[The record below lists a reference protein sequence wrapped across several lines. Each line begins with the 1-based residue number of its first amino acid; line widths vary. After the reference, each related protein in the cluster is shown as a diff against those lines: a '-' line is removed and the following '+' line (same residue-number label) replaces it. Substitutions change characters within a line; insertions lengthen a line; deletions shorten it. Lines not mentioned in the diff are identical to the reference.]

1 MKNVRGFLSGRVRWP
16 LVLTVCAIVVAV
28 ALLFFRYQ
36 LVSVGPMLLY
46 RIDTLSGS
54 ACDMNALHGAACK
67 PYVSPNLIVC
77 GGASIYSRS
86 GTCPSPSTS
95 ARSTPMPSSTPLDP
109 LAAANHAFEALDMAK
124 PENTW
129 SFGSNTTITRLQTS
143 NDELTQVLEATDGSL
158 YAVYYSTC
166 EQGDPGCDAYHLGVF
181 DGDTLREIWLPH
193 GPLSAGQEEW
203 GQMYLLDTSTP
214 DAATVQVSPVRC
226 ARPISILKCD
236 PQLAREYRVTDQV
249 IDRVPV
255 TDDDSLSMDI
265 DEHLSDG
272 ETCAVDSSAESSTLV
287 DSIAVGGR
295 RRPLVSKHDFS
306 SATGHLQLPPN
317 AIGAYCTHFQGID
330 ILVVEDWRDL
340 IFVITRKG
348 LSLAALAEPFAITSH
363 HMLLW
368 AQTSD
373 ERTAGTGHYL
383 DVTRNVPA
391 ASAAPDNRR

>member
-1 MKNVRGFLSGRVRWP
+1 MKNVWGFLSGRVRWP
-16 LVLTVCAIVVAV
+16 LVLTVCAFVVAI

-36 LVSVGPMLLY
+36 LVSVGPTLLY

-54 ACDMNALHGAACK
+54 ACDMNGLHSAACK
-67 PYVSPNLIVC
+67 PYVSPNLIAC
-77 GGASIYSRS
+77 GGATIYSRT
-86 GTCPSPSTS
+86 GNCPSPS
-95 ARSTPMPSSTPLDP
+95 ALGLATPMQPSNPLDP
-109 LAAANHAFEALDMAK
+109 LAAANHVFEALEMAR

-129 SFGSNTTITRLQTS
+129 TFGTSTTITRLQTS
-143 NDELTQVLEATDGSL
+143 NDDLAQVLEATGGNL

-166 EQGDPGCDAYHLGVF
+166 GQAGPGCDAYHLGVF

-214 DAATVQVSPVRC
+214 DAQTVQVSPVRC

-236 PQLAREYRVTDQV
+236 PQLAREYRVTDRDIV
-249 IDRVPV
+249 RVPV
-255 TDDDSLSMDI
+255 TNDDSLSMDI

-272 ETCAVDSSAESSTLV
+272 ETCAVDSSAESSALV

-330 ILVVEDWRDL
+330 VLVVEDWRDL
-340 IFVITRKG
+340 TFVISRKG
-348 LSLAALAEPFAITSH
+348 LSLAALAEPFAITAH

-383 DVTRNVPA
+383 DVTRNAAA
-391 ASAAPDNRR
+391 ASAAPENRR